1 MTQKITTNELKATF
15 DYEAIQENYRF
26 YQLETSEK
34 FIKSGAAF
42 LDLGEDSFVRSIV
55 FASGKKFYL
64 MTKAKA
70 VEKRMVF
77 QAVQKYEGS
86 EHLSIKELNAE
97 NMDKH
102 ILLQLF
108 FNSLSNPE
116 HDAYSYNNLT
126 GKLLCYHSAWQ
137 KKDSD
142 GNMIQLDC
150 IEVKVTKEMCLQLSA
165 HRMTALSQKSRMQ
178 FGKRKIHDYPQY
190 EIAYHHHTL
199 KRVSKEKLNEPTN
212 LIQKPIGNEK
222 SSIAFFDFSDYNAF
236 TCSKNGVLY
245 NFMNLVRK
253 QFSEYFSIEF
263 VTYENPKILSV
274 KKPELRVSKE
284 MVQRQLLKTGINVID
299 EIQSSTSESFLQDLC
314 RELQNRIPGVDC
326 SIGKRLSKRKVN
338 IRYIHEKDYYG
349 EDDPYK
355 ASTEAVVVQHITEE
369 NFQHD
374 VNTSVETILK
384 ELVIK
389 NDLKQGKISLVDW
402 ERYEFDSDWIFGIEI
417 DEEYYF
423 MKIHPDGTFDVEKMQ
438 YDLFNASEYNR
449 YMDYFSAD
457 GSVEGLVKDAVG
469 NINIIKKTNMHTLPE
484 MKEIGDALK
493 NASETAKFS
502 GEEWTRLLRI
512 AVFKTDNQKVIDKL
526 EEIISTLQAQNEYD
540 KKDIFKL
547 LKSNTIKKFVV
558 DSIFEDE
565 GILLYAYLRNKE
577 KREKN
582 LSGVIDINYF
592 QINDTTARFSV
603 GKIGEGMKA
612 KLERASVIRE
622 VQAEDDNEL
631 IFEEL
636 LPLMGVDF
644 VKLGMLT
651 VIPFPFKYLREYA
664 RTI

>member
-1 MTQKITTNELKATF
+1 MTQKITTNELKVTF
-15 DYEAIQENYRF
+15 DYEAIQKNYRF
-26 YQLETSEK
+26 FQLETSDK
-34 FIKSGAAF
+34 FIKGGAAF
-42 LDLGEDSFVRSIV
+42 LDLTEDSFVRSIV

-64 MTKAKA
+64 MTNAKD

-97 NMDKH
+97 NIDKH

-126 GKLLCYHSAWQ
+126 GKLLCYNSAWQ
-137 KKDSD
+137 KKDLD

-165 HRMTALSQKSRMQ
+165 HRMTALSQAKRMN
-178 FGKRKIHDYPQY
+178 FGKRKKQEYPQY

-199 KRVSKEKLNEPTN
+199 KRVSKEKLNDPTN

-222 SSIAFFDFSDYNAF
+222 STITFFDFSDYKKFA
-236 TCSKNGVLY
+236 CSKNGVLY
-245 NFMNLVRK
+245 NFMNLVKK
-253 QFSEYFSIEF
+253 QFSEYLSIEF

-274 KKPELRVSKE
+274 EKTELKLSKE
-284 MVQRQLLKTGINVID
+284 MVQQQLLKTGINVID
-299 EIQSSTSESFLQDLC
+299 EVQNSTSEFFLQDLC
-314 RELQNRIPGVDC
+314 QELQNRIPGLDC

-349 EDDPYK
+349 EDDPYQ
-355 ASTEAVVVQHITEE
+355 ASTEEVVVQHFTEE

-374 VNTSVETILK
+374 VNVCVETILK

-389 NDLKQGKISLVDW
+389 HDLKQRKLSLVDW
-402 ERYEFDSDWIFGIEI
+402 EKYEYDSDWIFGIEI

-423 MKIHPDGTFDVEKMQ
+423 MKIHPDGTFAVEKMQ

-449 YMDYFSAD
+449 YMDCFSVD
-457 GSVEGLVKDAVG
+457 GSVEGLVKDAAG

-484 MKEIGDALK
+484 IKEIDDVLK
-493 NASETAKFS
+493 KASETTEFS

-512 AVFKTDNQKVIDKL
+512 ALLKADNQKVIDKL
-526 EEIISTLQAQNEYD
+526 EEIIGTLQEQKQYD

-547 LKSNTIKKFVV
+547 LKGNTIKKFVV
-558 DSIFEDE
+558 DSIFEDK
-565 GILLYAYLRNKE
+565 GILLFAFLRNK
-577 KREKN
+577 KTREKYF
-582 LSGVIDINYF
+582 SGVIDINYF
-592 QINDTTARFSV
+592 QHTDTSARFCV
-603 GKIGEGMKA
+603 GKIGEGMKQ

-622 VQAEDDNEL
+622 VQAEEDSKL

-644 VKLGMLT
+644 VKLGILT

>member
-1 MTQKITTNELKATF
+1 MTQKITTNELKVTF
-15 DYEAIQENYRF
+15 DYEAIQKNYRF
-26 YQLETSEK
+26 FQLETSDK
-34 FIKSGAAF
+34 FIKGGAAF
-42 LDLGEDSFVRSIV
+42 LDLTEDSFVRSIV

-64 MTKAKA
+64 MTNAKD

-97 NMDKH
+97 NIDKH

-126 GKLLCYHSAWQ
+126 GKLLCYNSAWQ
-137 KKDSD
+137 KKDLD

-165 HRMTALSQKSRMQ
+165 HRMTALSQAKRMN
-178 FGKRKIHDYPQY
+178 FGKRKKQEYPQY

-199 KRVSKEKLNEPTN
+199 KRVSKEKLNDPTN

-222 SSIAFFDFSDYNAF
+222 STITFFDFSDYKKFA
-236 TCSKNGVLY
+236 CSKNGVLY
-245 NFMNLVRK
+245 NFMNLVKK
-253 QFSEYFSIEF
+253 QFSEYLSIEF

-274 KKPELRVSKE
+274 EKTELKLSKE
-284 MVQRQLLKTGINVID
+284 MVQQQLLKTGINVID
-299 EIQSSTSESFLQDLC
+299 EVQNSTSEFFLQDLC
-314 RELQNRIPGVDC
+314 QELQNRIPGLDC

-349 EDDPYK
+349 EDDPYQ
-355 ASTEAVVVQHITEE
+355 ASTEEVVVQHFTEE

-374 VNTSVETILK
+374 VNVCVETILK
-384 ELVIK
+384 ELV
-389 NDLKQGKISLVDW
+389 KQRKLSLVDW
-402 ERYEFDSDWIFGIEI
+402 EKYEYDSDWIFGIEI

-423 MKIHPDGTFDVEKMQ
+423 MKIHPDGTFAVEKMQ

-449 YMDYFSAD
+449 YMDCFSVD
-457 GSVEGLVKDAVG
+457 GSVEGLVKDAAG

-484 MKEIGDALK
+484 IKEIDDVLK
-493 NASETAKFS
+493 KASETTEFS

-512 AVFKTDNQKVIDKL
+512 ALLKADNQKVIDKL
-526 EEIISTLQAQNEYD
+526 EEIIGTLQEQKQYD

-547 LKSNTIKKFVV
+547 LKGNTIKKFVV
-558 DSIFEDE
+558 DSIFEDK
-565 GILLYAYLRNKE
+565 GILLFAFLRNK
-577 KREKN
+577 KTREKYF
-582 LSGVIDINYF
+582 SGVIDINYF
-592 QINDTTARFSV
+592 QHTDTSARFCV
-603 GKIGEGMKA
+603 GKIGEGMKQ

-622 VQAEDDNEL
+622 VQAEEDSKL

>member
-1 MTQKITTNELKATF
+1 MTQKITTNELEVTF
-15 DYEAIQENYRF
+15 DYEAIRKNYRF

-42 LDLGEDSFVRSIV
+42 LDLAEDSFVRSIV

-64 MTKAKA
+64 MTNAKDI
-70 VEKRMVF
+70 EKRMVF

-86 EHLSIKELNAE
+86 DHLSIKELNAE

-150 IEVKVTKEMCLQLSA
+150 IEVKVTKEMFLQLSA
-165 HRMTALSQKSRMQ
+165 HRMTALSQKSRMH

-245 NFMNLVRK
+245 NFMNLVKK
-253 QFSEYFSIEF
+253 QFSEYFSIAF
-263 VTYENPKILSV
+263 ITYENAKILSV
-274 KKPELRVSKE
+274 EKKELKLSKE
-284 MVQRQLLKTGINVID
+284 MVQQQLLKTGINVID
-299 EIQSSTSESFLQDLC
+299 EVQSSTSNSFLQDLC
-314 RELQNRIPGVDC
+314 QELQNRIPGLDC

-338 IRYIHEKDYYG
+338 IRYIHHKDYYG
-349 EDDPYK
+349 EDDPYR
-355 ASTEAVVVQHITEE
+355 ASTEEVVVQHITEE

-389 NDLKQGKISLVDW
+389 NDLKQGEISLVDW
-402 ERYEFDSDWIFGIEI
+402 RKYEFDSDWIFGIEI

-457 GSVEGLVKDAVG
+457 GSVEGLVKDTSG

-493 NASETAKFS
+493 KASETAKFR
-502 GEEWTRLLRI
+502 GEEWARLLRI
-512 AVFKTDNQKVIDKL
+512 AVLKTDNQKVIDKL
-526 EEIISTLQAQNEYD
+526 EKIISTLQAQKEYN

-547 LKSNTIKKFVV
+547 LKGNTIKKFVV

-565 GILLYAYLRNKE
+565 GILLFAYLRNKE
-577 KREKN
+577 KREKYF
-582 LSGVIDINYF
+582 SGMIDINYF
-592 QINDTTARFSV
+592 QINDTTARFCV

-636 LPLMGVDF
+636 LPLMNVDF

>member
-1 MTQKITTNELKATF
+1 MTPKITTNELKVTF
-15 DYEAIQENYRF
+15 DYEAIQKNYRV

-42 LDLGEDSFVRSIV
+42 LDLAEDTFVRSIV

-64 MTKAKA
+64 MTNAKD

-86 EHLSIKELNAE
+86 EHLSIKELKVE
-97 NMDKH
+97 NIDSP

-116 HDAYSYNNLT
+116 QDAYSYNNLT
-126 GKLLCYHSAWQ
+126 GKLLCYNSAWQ

-150 IEVKVTKEMCLQLSA
+150 IEVKVTKETCLQLSA

-222 SSIAFFDFSDYNAF
+222 SSITFFDFSNYEEFAS
-236 TCSKNGVLY
+236 SKNGVLY
-245 NFMNLVRK
+245 NFMNLVKK
-253 QFSEYFSIEF
+253 QFSEYLSIEF

-274 KKPELRVSKE
+274 KKTELKLSKE
-284 MVQRQLLKTGINVID
+284 MVQQQLLKTGINVID
-299 EIQSSTSESFLQDLC
+299 EVQNSTSESFLQDLC
-314 RELQNRIPGVDC
+314 QELQSRIPGVEC

-349 EDDPYK
+349 EEDPYQ
-355 ASTEAVVVQHITEE
+355 ASTKEVVVQHITEE

-374 VNTSVETILK
+374 VNASVETILK

-389 NDLKQGKISLVDW
+389 HDLKQGKISLIDW
-402 ERYEFDSDWIFGIEI
+402 GKYEFDSDWIFGIEI

-449 YMDYFSAD
+449 YMDCFSVD
-457 GSVEGLVKDAVG
+457 GSVEGLVKDAAG

-484 MKEIGDALK
+484 IKEIGNALK
-493 NASETAKFS
+493 KASETRKFS
-502 GEEWTRLLRI
+502 GEEWTRLLKI
-512 AVFKTDNQKVIDKL
+512 ALLKADNQKVNDKL
-526 EEIISTLQAQNEYD
+526 EEVISTLQEQKQYD
-540 KKDIFKL
+540 KKDIFKS
-547 LKSNTIKKFVV
+547 LKGNPLKKFVV

-565 GILLYAYLRNKE
+565 GILLFTYLRNKE
-577 KREKN
+577 TREKYF
-582 LSGVIDINYF
+582 SGVIDINYF
-592 QINDTTARFSV
+592 QQSDTSARFCV
-603 GKIGEGMKA
+603 GEIGEGMKE
-612 KLERASVIRE
+612 KLKRASVIRE
-622 VQAEDDNEL
+622 VQAEDNSKL

-664 RTI
+664 RTL

>member
-1 MTQKITTNELKATF
+1 MTQKITTNELKVTF
-15 DYEAIQENYRF
+15 DYEAIRKNYHF
-26 YQLETSEK
+26 YQLGTSEK

-42 LDLGEDSFVRSIV
+42 LDLVEDSFVRSIV

-64 MTKAKA
+64 MTKAKD

-97 NMDKH
+97 NMGKH

-116 HDAYSYNNLT
+116 RDAYSYNNLT
-126 GKLLCYHSAWQ
+126 GKLLCYNSSWQ

-150 IEVKVTKEMCLQLSA
+150 IEVKVSKEMCLQLSA

-222 SSIAFFDFSDYNAF
+222 SSITFFDSRDYKKFS
-236 TCSKNGVLY
+236 CSKNGVLY

-314 RELQNRIPGVDC
+314 RELQNRIPGLDC
-326 SIGKRLSKRKVN
+326 SVGKRLSKRKVN
-338 IRYIHEKDYYG
+338 IRYIHDKDYYG

-355 ASTEAVVVQHITEE
+355 ASTEEVVVQHITEE
-369 NFQHD
+369 NFKHD

-389 NDLKQGKISLVDW
+389 NDLKQRKISLIDW
-402 ERYEFDSDWIFGIEI
+402 EKYEFDSDWIFGIEI

-449 YMDYFSAD
+449 YMDCFSAD

-484 MKEIGDALK
+484 IEEIEDALK
-493 NASETAKFS
+493 KASESAKFS
-502 GEEWTRLLRI
+502 GEKWTRLLRI
-512 AVFKTDNQKVIDKL
+512 AVLKTDNQTVIDKL
-526 EEIISTLQAQNEYD
+526 EEIISTLQAQKQYD

-547 LKSNTIKKFVV
+547 LKGNTIRKFVI
-558 DSIFEDE
+558 DSIFEDK
-565 GILLYAYLRNKE
+565 GILLFAYLRNK
-577 KREKN
+577 KTREK
-582 LSGVIDINYF
+582 LFSGVIDINYF
-592 QINDTTARFSV
+592 QKNDTTARFCV
-603 GKIGEGMKA
+603 GKIGEGMKE
-612 KLERASVIRE
+612 KLERASIIRE
-622 VQAEDDNEL
+622 VQAEDDSKL
-631 IFEEL
+631 IFEDL
-636 LPLMGVDF
+636 LPLMNVDF

>member
-1 MTQKITTNELKATF
+1 MTQKITTNELKVTF
-15 DYEAIQENYRF
+15 DYEAIQKNYRF
-26 YQLETSEK
+26 FQLETSDK
-34 FIKSGAAF
+34 FIKGGAAF
-42 LDLGEDSFVRSIV
+42 LDLTEDSFVRSIV

-64 MTKAKA
+64 MTNAKD

-97 NMDKH
+97 NIDKH

-126 GKLLCYHSAWQ
+126 GKLLCYNSAWQ

-150 IEVKVTKEMCLQLSA
+150 IEVKVTKEMFLQLSS
-165 HRMTALSQKSRMQ
+165 HRMTALSQKSRMH

-199 KRVSKEKLNEPTN
+199 KRVSKEKLNDPTN

-222 SSIAFFDFSDYNAF
+222 STITFFDFSDYKKFA
-236 TCSKNGVLY
+236 CSKNGVLY
-245 NFMNLVRK
+245 NFMNLVKK
-253 QFSEYFSIEF
+253 QFSEYFSIKF

-274 KKPELRVSKE
+274 KKTELKLSKE
-284 MVQRQLLKTGINVID
+284 MVQQQLLKTGINVID
-299 EIQSSTSESFLQDLC
+299 EVQNSTSEFFLQDLC
-314 RELQNRIPGVDC
+314 QELQNRIPGLDC
-326 SIGKRLSKRKVN
+326 SIGKRISKRKVN

-349 EDDPYK
+349 EDDPYQ
-355 ASTEAVVVQHITEE
+355 ASTEEVVVQHITEE

-374 VNTSVETILK
+374 VNVCVETILK

-389 NDLKQGKISLVDW
+389 HDLKQRKLSLVDW
-402 ERYEFDSDWIFGIEI
+402 EKYEYDSDWIFGIEI

-423 MKIHPDGTFDVEKMQ
+423 MKIHPDGTFAVEKMQ

-449 YMDYFSAD
+449 YMDCFSVD
-457 GSVEGLVKDAVG
+457 GSVEGLVKDAAG

-484 MKEIGDALK
+484 LKEIEDALK
-493 NASETAKFS
+493 KTSETKKFY

-512 AVFKTDNQKVIDKL
+512 AVLKTDNQKVIDKL
-526 EEIISTLQAQNEYD
+526 EEIISTLQAKKEYD

-547 LKSNTIKKFVV
+547 LKGNTIKKFVV

-565 GILLYAYLRNKE
+565 GILLFAYLRNKE
-577 KREKN
+577 KREKYF
-582 LSGVIDINYF
+582 LGVTDINYF
-592 QINDTTARFSV
+592 QKNDTTARFCV
-603 GKIGEGMKA
+603 GKIGEGMKE

-622 VQAEDDNEL
+622 VQAEDDSKL

>member
-42 LDLGEDSFVRSIV
+42 LDLVEDSFVRSIV

-64 MTKAKA
+64 MTTAKD

-126 GKLLCYHSAWQ
+126 GKLLCYNSAWQ

-199 KRVSKEKLNEPTN
+199 KRVSKEKLNKPTN

-222 SSIAFFDFSDYNAF
+222 SSITFFDFSDYDKF

-245 NFMNLVRK
+245 NFINLVEK
-253 QFSEYFSIEF
+253 QFSGYFSIEF
-263 VTYENPKILSV
+263 LTYENPKILSV
-274 KKPELRVSKE
+274 KKTELKLSKE
-284 MVQRQLLKTGINVID
+284 MVQKQLLKTGINVID
-299 EIQSSTSESFLQDLC
+299 EVQSSTSNSFLKDLC
-314 RELQNRIPGVDC
+314 QELQNRIPGLDC

-338 IRYIHEKDYYG
+338 IRYIHDKDYYG

-355 ASTEAVVVQHITEE
+355 ASTGEVVVQHITEE

-402 ERYEFDSDWIFGIEI
+402 RKYEFDSDWIFGIEI

-469 NINIIKKTNMHTLPE
+469 NINIIKKTTMHTLPE
-484 MKEIGDALK
+484 MTEIGDALK
-493 NASETAKFS
+493 KASETKKFY

-512 AVFKTDNQKVIDKL
+512 AVLKTDNQKVIDKL
-526 EEIISTLQAQNEYD
+526 EEIISTLQAKKQYD

-547 LKSNTIKKFVV
+547 LKGNTIKKFVV

-565 GILLYAYLRNKE
+565 GILLFAYLRNKE
-577 KREKN
+577 KREKYF
-582 LSGVIDINYF
+582 SGVIDINYF
-592 QINDTTARFSV
+592 QKNDTTAHFCV
-603 GKIGEGMKA
+603 GKIGEGMKE

-622 VQAEDDNEL
+622 VQAEDDSKL

>member
-1 MTQKITTNELKATF
+1 MTQKITTNELKVTF
-15 DYEAIQENYRF
+15 DYEAIQKNYRF
-26 YQLETSEK
+26 FQLETSDK
-34 FIKSGAAF
+34 FIKGGAAF
-42 LDLGEDSFVRSIV
+42 LDLTEDSFVRSIV

-64 MTKAKA
+64 MTNAKD

-97 NMDKH
+97 NIDKH

-126 GKLLCYHSAWQ
+126 GKLLCYNSAWQ

-165 HRMTALSQKSRMQ
+165 HRMTALSQANRMH
-178 FGKRKIHDYPQY
+178 FGKRKKQEYPQY

-199 KRVSKEKLNEPTN
+199 KRVSKEKLNDPTN

-222 SSIAFFDFSDYNAF
+222 STITFFDFSDYKKFA
-236 TCSKNGVLY
+236 CSKNGVLY
-245 NFMNLVRK
+245 NFMNLVKK
-253 QFSEYFSIEF
+253 QFSEYFSIKF

-274 KKPELRVSKE
+274 KKTELKLSKE
-284 MVQRQLLKTGINVID
+284 MVQQQLLKTGINVID
-299 EIQSSTSESFLQDLC
+299 EVQNSTSEFFLQDLC
-314 RELQNRIPGVDC
+314 QELQNRIPGLDC

-349 EDDPYK
+349 EEDPYQ
-355 ASTEAVVVQHITEE
+355 ASTEEVVVQHITEE

-374 VNTSVETILK
+374 VNVCVETILK

-389 NDLKQGKISLVDW
+389 HDLKQRKLSLVDW
-402 ERYEFDSDWIFGIEI
+402 EKYEYDSDWIFGIEI

-423 MKIHPDGTFDVEKMQ
+423 MKIHPDGTFAVEKMQ

-449 YMDYFSAD
+449 YMDCFSVD
-457 GSVEGLVKDAVG
+457 GSVEGLVKDAAG

-484 MKEIGDALK
+484 IKEIEDVLK
-493 NASETAKFS
+493 RVSETAEFS

-512 AVFKTDNQKVIDKL
+512 ALLKADNQKVIDKL
-526 EEIISTLQAQNEYD
+526 EEIIGTLQEQKQYD

-547 LKSNTIKKFVV
+547 LKGNTIKKFVV

-565 GILLYAYLRNKE
+565 GILLFAYLRNKE
-577 KREKN
+577 EREK
-582 LSGVIDINYF
+582 LFSGVIDINYF
-592 QINDTTARFSV
+592 QKNDTTGRFCV

-612 KLERASVIRE
+612 KLERASIIRE
-622 VQAEDDNEL
+622 VQAEDDSKL

>member
-1 MTQKITTNELKATF
+1 MTQKITTNELEVTF
-15 DYEAIQENYRF
+15 DYEAIRKNYRF

-42 LDLGEDSFVRSIV
+42 LDLAEDSFVRSIV
-55 FASGKKFYL
+55 YASGKKFYL
-64 MTKAKA
+64 MTNAKDI
-70 VEKRMVF
+70 EKRMVF

-86 EHLSIKELNAE
+86 EHLAIKELNAE

-126 GKLLCYHSAWQ
+126 GKLLCYNSAWQ

-165 HRMTALSQKSRMQ
+165 HRMTALSQKNRMK

-190 EIAYHHHTL
+190 EIAYHYHTL
-199 KRVSKEKLNEPTN
+199 KRVSKEKLNKPTN
-212 LIQKPIGNEK
+212 FIQKPIGNEK

-236 TCSKNGVLY
+236 ACSKNGVLY
-245 NFMNLVRK
+245 NFMNLVEK
-253 QFSEYFSIEF
+253 QFSEYFSMAFI
-263 VTYENPKILSV
+263 THENAKVLSV
-274 KKPELRVSKE
+274 KKKELKLSKE
-284 MVQRQLLKTGINVID
+284 MVQQQLLKTGINVID
-299 EIQSSTSESFLQDLC
+299 EVQSSTSNSFLQDLC
-314 RELQNRIPGVDC
+314 QELQNRIPGLDC

-338 IRYIHEKDYYG
+338 IRYIHHKDYYG
-349 EDDPYK
+349 EDDPYR
-355 ASTEAVVVQHITEE
+355 ASTEEVVVQHITEE

-374 VNTSVETILK
+374 VNVSVETILK

-389 NDLKQGKISLVDW
+389 NDLKQRKISLIDW
-402 ERYEFDSDWIFGIEI
+402 EKYEFDSDWIFGIEI

-423 MKIHPDGTFDVEKMQ
+423 MKIHSDGTFDVEKMQ

-493 NASETAKFS
+493 KASETKKFS

-512 AVFKTDNQKVIDKL
+512 AVLKTDNQKVIDKL
-526 EEIISTLQAQNEYD
+526 EEIISTLQAKKEYD

-547 LKSNTIKKFVV
+547 LKGNTIKKFVV

-565 GILLYAYLRNKE
+565 GILLFAYLRNKE

-582 LSGVIDINYF
+582 FFGVIDINYF
-592 QINDTTARFSV
+592 QINDTTARFCV
-603 GKIGEGMKA
+603 GKIGEGMKT
-612 KLERASVIRE
+612 KLERASIIRE

-636 LPLMGVDF
+636 LPLMNVDF

>member
-1 MTQKITTNELKATF
+1 MTPKITTNELKVTF
-15 DYEAIQENYRF
+15 DYEAIRKNYRF

-34 FIKSGAAF
+34 FLKSGAAF
-42 LDLGEDSFVRSIV
+42 LDLAEDSFVRSIV

-64 MTKAKA
+64 MTNAKD

-86 EHLSIKELNAE
+86 ENLSIKELNAE
-97 NMDKH
+97 NVDKH

-126 GKLLCYHSAWQ
+126 GKLLCYNSAWQ

-165 HRMTALSQKSRMQ
+165 HRMTALSQKNRMK
-178 FGKRKIHDYPQY
+178 FGKRKIHEYPQY

-199 KRVSKEKLNEPTN
+199 KRVSKEKLNDSTN

-222 SSIAFFDFSDYNAF
+222 STITFFDFRDYKAF

-245 NFMNLVRK
+245 NFMNLVEK
-253 QFSEYFSIEF
+253 QFSEYFSMAFI
-263 VTYENPKILSV
+263 THENAKVLSV
-274 KKPELRVSKE
+274 KKTELKLSKE
-284 MVQRQLLKTGINVID
+284 MVQQQLLKTGINVID
-299 EIQSSTSESFLQDLC
+299 EVQSSTSNSFLQDLC
-314 RELQNRIPGVDC
+314 QELQHRIPGLVC

-338 IRYIHEKDYYG
+338 IRYIHDKDYYG
-349 EDDPYK
+349 EDDPYR
-355 ASTEAVVVQHITEE
+355 ASTEEVVVQHITEE
-369 NFQHD
+369 NFQLD
-374 VNTSVETILK
+374 VNICVETILK

-389 NDLKQGKISLVDW
+389 HDLKQRKLSLIDWGK
-402 ERYEFDSDWIFGIEI
+402 YEYDSDWIFGIEI

-423 MKIHPDGTFDVEKMQ
+423 MKIHPDGTFAVEKMQ

-469 NINIIKKTNMHTLPE
+469 NINLIKKTNMHTLPE
-484 MKEIGDALK
+484 LKEIEDALK
-493 NASETAKFS
+493 KASETKKFY

-512 AVFKTDNQKVIDKL
+512 AVLKTDNQKVIDKL
-526 EEIISTLQAQNEYD
+526 EEIISTLQAKKQYD

-547 LKSNTIKKFVV
+547 LKGNTIKKFVV

-565 GILLYAYLRNKE
+565 GILLFAYLRNKE
-577 KREKN
+577 KREKYF
-582 LSGVIDINYF
+582 SGVIDINYF
-592 QINDTTARFSV
+592 QKNDTTARFCV
-603 GKIGEGMKA
+603 GKIGEGMKE

-622 VQAEDDNEL
+622 VQAEDDSKL

>member
-222 SSIAFFDFSDYNAF
+222 STITFFDFMDYKAF
-236 TCSKNGVLY
+236 ACSKNGVLY
-245 NFMNLVRK
+245 NFMNLVEK
-253 QFSEYFSIEF
+253 QFSEYFSMAFI
-263 VTYENPKILSV
+263 THENAKVLSV
-274 KKPELRVSKE
+274 KKKELKLSKE
-284 MVQRQLLKTGINVID
+284 MVQQQLLKTGINVID
-299 EIQSSTSESFLQDLC
+299 EVQSSTSNSFLQDLC
-314 RELQNRIPGVDC
+314 QELQNRIPGLDC
-326 SIGKRLSKRKVN
+326 SIEKRLSKSKVN
-338 IRYIHEKDYYG
+338 IRYIHHKDYYG
-349 EDDPYK
+349 EDDPYR
-355 ASTEAVVVQHITEE
+355 ASTEEVVVQHITEE

>member
-64 MTKAKA
+64 MTKAKV

-314 RELQNRIPGVDC
+314 RELQNRIPGLDC

-423 MKIHPDGTFDVEKMQ
+423 MKIHPDGTFDVEKME

-493 NASETAKFS
+493 NTSETAKFS

-622 VQAEDDNEL
+622 VQADDDNEL

>member
-1 MTQKITTNELKATF
+1 MTPKITTNELKVTF
-15 DYEAIQENYRF
+15 DYEAIRKNYRF

-64 MTKAKA
+64 MTNAKN

-86 EHLSIKELNAE
+86 EYLSIKELNAE

-116 HDAYSYNNLT
+116 HDAYAYNNLT
-126 GKLLCYHSAWQ
+126 GKLLCYNSAWQ

-165 HRMTALSQKSRMQ
+165 HRMTALSQKSRMK
-178 FGKRKIHDYPQY
+178 FGKRKIHDYPKY

-199 KRVSKEKLNEPTN
+199 KRVSKEKLDEPTN

-222 SSIAFFDFSDYNAF
+222 STITFFDFSDYKKFA
-236 TCSKNGVLY
+236 CSKNGVLY
-245 NFMNLVRK
+245 NFMNLVKK

-274 KKPELRVSKE
+274 KKTELKLSKE
-284 MVQRQLLKTGINVID
+284 MVQQQLLKTGINVID
-299 EIQSSTSESFLQDLC
+299 EIQSSTSESFLKDLC
-314 RELQNRIPGVDC
+314 QELQHRIPGVEC

-338 IRYIHEKDYYG
+338 IRYIHDKDYYG
-349 EDDPYK
+349 EDDPYS
-355 ASTEAVVVQHITEE
+355 ASTEEVVVQHITEE
-369 NFQHD
+369 NFQYD

-389 NDLKQGKISLVDW
+389 NDLKQRKISLIDW
-402 ERYEFDSDWIFGIEI
+402 EKYEFDSDWIFGIEI

-423 MKIHPDGTFDVEKMQ
+423 MKIHPDGTFAVEKMQ

-449 YMDYFSAD
+449 YMDCFSVD
-457 GSVEGLVKDAVG
+457 GSVEGLVKDAAG

-484 MKEIGDALK
+484 MKEIEDVLK
-493 NASETAKFS
+493 RVSETAEFS

-512 AVFKTDNQKVIDKL
+512 ALLKADNQKVIDKL
-526 EEIISTLQAQNEYD
+526 EEIIGTLQEQKQYD

-547 LKSNTIKKFVV
+547 LKGNTIKKFVV

-565 GILLYAYLRNKE
+565 GILLFAYLRNKE
-577 KREKN
+577 EREK
-582 LSGVIDINYF
+582 LFSGVIDINYF
-592 QINDTTARFSV
+592 QKNDTTARFCV

-612 KLERASVIRE
+612 KLERASIIRE
-622 VQAEDDNEL
+622 VQAEDDSKL

-636 LPLMGVDF
+636 LRLMGVDF

>member
-1 MTQKITTNELKATF
+1 MTQKITTNELEVTF
-15 DYEAIQENYRF
+15 DYEAIRKNYRF

-42 LDLGEDSFVRSIV
+42 LDLAEDSFVRSIV

-64 MTKAKA
+64 MTNAKD

-86 EHLSIKELNAE
+86 ENLSIKELNAE
-97 NMDKH
+97 NVDKH

-126 GKLLCYHSAWQ
+126 GKLLCYNSAWQ

-165 HRMTALSQKSRMQ
+165 HRMTALSQKNRMK

-199 KRVSKEKLNEPTN
+199 KRVSKEKLNDSTN

-222 SSIAFFDFSDYNAF
+222 SRITFFDFRDYKAF
-236 TCSKNGVLY
+236 ACSKNGVLY
-245 NFMNLVRK
+245 NFMNLVEK
-253 QFSEYFSIEF
+253 QFSEYFSMAFI
-263 VTYENPKILSV
+263 THENAKVLSV
-274 KKPELRVSKE
+274 KKKELKLSKE
-284 MVQRQLLKTGINVID
+284 MVQQQLLKTGINVID
-299 EIQSSTSESFLQDLC
+299 EVQSSTSNSFLQDLC
-314 RELQNRIPGVDC
+314 QELQNRIPGLDC

-338 IRYIHEKDYYG
+338 IRYIHDKDYYG

-355 ASTEAVVVQHITEE
+355 ASTEEVVVQHITEE

-402 ERYEFDSDWIFGIEI
+402 RKYEFDSDWIFGIEI

-423 MKIHPDGTFDVEKMQ
+423 MKIHPDGTFDVEKME

-469 NINIIKKTNMHTLPE
+469 NINLIKKTNMHTLPE
-484 MKEIGDALK
+484 LKEIEDALK
-493 NASETAKFS
+493 KASETAKFR

-512 AVFKTDNQKVIDKL
+512 AVLKTDNQKVIDKL
-526 EEIISTLQAQNEYD
+526 EEIISTLQAKKQYD
-540 KKDIFKL
+540 HKDIFKL
-547 LKSNTIKKFVV
+547 LNGNTIKKFVV

-565 GILLYAYLRNKE
+565 GILLSAFLRNKE
-577 KREKN
+577 KREKYF
-582 LSGVIDINYF
+582 SGVIDINYF
-592 QINDTTARFSV
+592 QKNDTTAHFCV
-603 GKIGEGMKA
+603 GKIGEGMKE

-622 VQAEDDNEL
+622 VQAEDDSKL

-644 VKLGMLT
+644 VKLCMLT

>member
-1 MTQKITTNELKATF
+1 MTPKITTNELKVTF
-15 DYEAIQENYRF
+15 DYEAIQKNYRV

-42 LDLGEDSFVRSIV
+42 LDLAEDSFVRSIV

-64 MTKAKA
+64 MTNAKD

-116 HDAYSYNNLT
+116 QDAYAYNNLT
-126 GKLLCYHSAWQ
+126 GKLLCYNSAWQ

-165 HRMTALSQKSRMQ
+165 HRMTALSQKNRMK

-199 KRVSKEKLNEPTN
+199 KRVSKEKLNDPTN

-222 SSIAFFDFSDYNAF
+222 STITFFDSRDYKAF
-236 TCSKNGVLY
+236 ACSKNGVLY
-245 NFMNLVRK
+245 NFMNLVKK
-253 QFSEYFSIEF
+253 QFSEYLSIEF

-274 KKPELRVSKE
+274 KKAELKLSKG
-284 MVQRQLLKTGINVID
+284 MVQQQLLKAGINVID
-299 EIQSSTSESFLQDLC
+299 EVQNSTSESFLLGLC
-314 RELQNRIPGVDC
+314 QELQSRIPGVEC

-349 EDDPYK
+349 EDDPYQ
-355 ASTEAVVVQHITEE
+355 ASTEEVVVQHITEE

-389 NDLKQGKISLVDW
+389 HDLKQGKISLIDW
-402 ERYEFDSDWIFGIEI
+402 GKYEYDSDRIFGIEI
-417 DEEYYF
+417 DEAYNF
-423 MKIHPDGTFDVEKMQ
+423 MKIHPDGTFSVEKMQ

-449 YMDYFSAD
+449 YMDCFSVD
-457 GSVEGLVKDAVG
+457 GSVEGLVKDAAG
-469 NINIIKKTNMHTLPE
+469 NINLIKKTNMYTLPE
-484 MKEIGDALK
+484 MKEIEDALK
-493 NASETAKFS
+493 RASETAEFS

-512 AVFKTDNQKVIDKL
+512 AVLKTDNQTVIDKL
-526 EEIISTLQAQNEYD
+526 EEIISTLQAQKQYD

-547 LKSNTIKKFVV
+547 LKGNKIKKFVI

-565 GILLYAYLRNKE
+565 GILLFAYLRNKE
-577 KREKN
+577 KREKYF
-582 LSGVIDINYF
+582 SGVIDINYF
-592 QINDTTARFSV
+592 QHTDTSARFCV
-603 GKIGEGMKA
+603 GVIGEGMKP

-622 VQAEDDNEL
+622 VQAEDDSKL
-631 IFEEL
+631 IFEDL

-664 RTI
+664 RTL

>member
-1 MTQKITTNELKATF
+1 MTQKITTNELKVTF
-15 DYEAIQENYRF
+15 DYEAIQKNYRF
-26 YQLETSEK
+26 FQLETSDK
-34 FIKSGAAF
+34 FIKGGAAF
-42 LDLGEDSFVRSIV
+42 LDLTEDSFVRSIV

-64 MTKAKA
+64 MTNAKD

-97 NMDKH
+97 NIDKH

-126 GKLLCYHSAWQ
+126 GKLLCYNSAWQ
-137 KKDSD
+137 KKDLD

-165 HRMTALSQKSRMQ
+165 HRMTALSQAKRMN
-178 FGKRKIHDYPQY
+178 FGKRKKQEYPQY

-199 KRVSKEKLNEPTN
+199 KRVSKEKLNDPTN

-222 SSIAFFDFSDYNAF
+222 STITFFDFSDYKKFA
-236 TCSKNGVLY
+236 CSKNGVLY
-245 NFMNLVRK
+245 NFMNLVKK
-253 QFSEYFSIEF
+253 QFSEYLSIEF

-274 KKPELRVSKE
+274 EKTELKLSKE
-284 MVQRQLLKTGINVID
+284 MVQQQLLKTGINVID
-299 EIQSSTSESFLQDLC
+299 EVQNSTSEFFLQDLC
-314 RELQNRIPGVDC
+314 QELQNRIPGLDC

-349 EDDPYK
+349 EDDPYQ
-355 ASTEAVVVQHITEE
+355 ASTEEVVVQHFTEE

-374 VNTSVETILK
+374 VNVCVETILK

-389 NDLKQGKISLVDW
+389 HDLKQRKLSLVDW
-402 ERYEFDSDWIFGIEI
+402 EKYEYDSDWIFGIEI

-423 MKIHPDGTFDVEKMQ
+423 MKIHPDGTFAVEKMQ

-449 YMDYFSAD
+449 YMDCFSVD
-457 GSVEGLVKDAVG
+457 GSVEGLVKDAAE

-484 MKEIGDALK
+484 IKEIDDVLK
-493 NASETAKFS
+493 KASETTEFS

-512 AVFKTDNQKVIDKL
+512 ALLKADNQKVIDKL
-526 EEIISTLQAQNEYD
+526 EEIIGTLQEQKQYD

-547 LKSNTIKKFVV
+547 LKGNTIKKFVV
-558 DSIFEDE
+558 DSIFEDK
-565 GILLYAYLRNKE
+565 GILLFAFLRNK
-577 KREKN
+577 KTREKYF
-582 LSGVIDINYF
+582 SGVIDINYF
-592 QINDTTARFSV
+592 QHTDTSARFCV
-603 GKIGEGMKA
+603 GKIGEGMKQ

-622 VQAEDDNEL
+622 VQAEEDSKL

>member
-1 MTQKITTNELKATF
+1 MVN
-15 DYEAIQENYRF
+15 
-26 YQLETSEK
+26 EK
-34 FIKSGAAF
+34 F
-42 LDLGEDSFVRSIV
+42 
-55 FASGKKFYL
+55 
-64 MTKAKA
+64 
-70 VEKRMVF
+70 
-77 QAVQKYEGS
+77 
-86 EHLSIKELNAE
+86 
-97 NMDKH
+97 
-102 ILLQLF
+102 
-108 FNSLSNPE
+108 
-116 HDAYSYNNLT
+116 
-126 GKLLCYHSAWQ
+126 
-137 KKDSD
+137 
-142 GNMIQLDC
+142 MI
-150 IEVKVTKEMCLQLSA
+150 T
-165 HRMTALSQKSRMQ
+165 H
-178 FGKRKIHDYPQY
+178 
-190 EIAYHHHTL
+190 
-199 KRVSKEKLNEPTN
+199 N
-212 LIQKPIGNEK
+212 IQKPIGNEK

-236 TCSKNGVLY
+236 TCSKNGVLC
-245 NFMNLVRK
+245 NFMNLVKK
-253 QFSEYFSIEF
+253 QFSEYFSIAF
-263 VTYENPKILSV
+263 ITYENAKILSV
-274 KKPELRVSKE
+274 KKKELKLSKE
-284 MVQRQLLKTGINVID
+284 MVQQQLLKTGINVID
-299 EIQSSTSESFLQDLC
+299 EVQSSTSNSFLQDLC
-314 RELQNRIPGVDC
+314 QELQNRIPGLDC

-338 IRYIHEKDYYG
+338 IRYIHDKDYYG

-355 ASTEAVVVQHITEE
+355 ASTEEVVVQHITEE

-402 ERYEFDSDWIFGIEI
+402 RKYEFDSDWIFGIEI

-457 GSVEGLVKDAVG
+457 GSVEGLVKDAIG
-469 NINIIKKTNMHTLPE
+469 NINIIKKTTMHTLPE
-484 MKEIGDALK
+484 MEEIEDTLK
-493 NASETAKFS
+493 KASETAKFR

-512 AVFKTDNQKVIDKL
+512 AVLKTDNQKVIDKL
-526 EEIISTLQAQNEYD
+526 EEIISTLQAKKEYD

-547 LKSNTIKKFVV
+547 LKGNTIKKFVV

-565 GILLYAYLRNKE
+565 GILLSAFLRNKE

-582 LSGVIDINYF
+582 FFGVIDINYF
-592 QINDTTARFSV
+592 QINDTTARFCV
-603 GKIGEGMKA
+603 GKIGEGMKT
-612 KLERASVIRE
+612 KLERASIIRE